1 MGVQG
6 RTRGRRSRD
15 GLLALVTAAFV
26 VAGCTAAR
34 PATAPP
40 PAGAL
45 SQQVTGAA
53 TGEAAVPHLRA
64 LERIAD
70 DNGGNRA
77 AGTPGYDA
85 TVDYVAGVLRAA
97 GFDVTT
103 PTYDAGDGRELRNV
117 VARTRGGD
125 PARIVLAGAHLDS
138 VRAGPG
144 INDDGSGI
152 AGLLAAATA
161 LGPQPGVGAT
171 VSFGF
176 WGSEEDDLQGSTG
189 YVRSLSEEERE
200 HHLLYL
206 NADMLGSPNGGYF
219 VQGGRG
225 EDDEER
231 GPSGSGVVA
240 SVLAEELA
248 AAGAPQPETIGLYG
262 DDDGPFAEVG
272 IPVAGAVTGDED
284 TKSRS
289 QAQLW
294 GGEAGRAYDG
304 CYHSACD
311 RIGNVDTVK
320 LDRYTRAIAATLA
333 RFADAT
339 QRPSG

>member
-6 RTRGRRSRD
+6 RGRGTRD
-15 GLLALVTAAFV
+15 GLLALAAATLV
-26 VAGCTAAR
+26 VAGCTAAT

-53 TGEAAVPHLRA
+53 TGEAAIPHLAA

-85 TVDYVAGVLRAA
+85 TVDYVAGVLRDA

-125 PARIVLAGAHLDS
+125 PGRVVLAGAHLDS
-138 VRAGPG
+138 VPDGPG

-152 AGLLAAATA
+152 AGLLAVATA

-189 YVRSLSEEERE
+189 YVSSLSEEQRDQ
-200 HHLLYL
+200 HLLYL

-225 EDDEER
+225 EDEEER

-262 DDDGPFAEVG
+262 DDDAPFAEVG

-284 TKSRS
+284 TKSRE
-289 QAQLW
+289 QARLW
-294 GGEAGRAYDG
+294 GGEAGRAYDE

-311 RIGNVDTVK
+311 RTGNVDTVT